1 MFFGGVLNDTC
12 PIQVG
17 SRSCYISHVSSRF
30 KTDGAWAWGTAKS
43 HEELDEAD
51 WEFWRSRTPE
61 ERLAAT
67 FQASIDAW
75 MLRDGE
81 PAKGI
86 DLSVYGVRKL
96 GEELEDES

>member
-1 MFFGGVLNDTC
+1 MSG
-12 PIQVG
+12 
-17 SRSCYISHVSSRF
+17 RSE
-30 KTDGAWAWGTAKS
+30 TDGVWVWGTAES

-51 WEFWRSRTPE
+51 WEFWRSRSPD
-61 ERLAAT
+61 ERLAAS

-75 MLRDGE
+75 SLHKGE